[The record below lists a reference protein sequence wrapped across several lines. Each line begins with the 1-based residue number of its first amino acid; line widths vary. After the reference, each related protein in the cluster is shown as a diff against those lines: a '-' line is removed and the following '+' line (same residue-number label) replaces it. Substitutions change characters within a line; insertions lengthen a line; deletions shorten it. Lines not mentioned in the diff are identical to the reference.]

1 MSATQGESK
10 ELESISG
17 RSSKKVKEARYIETL
32 INDGSRTPIDTD
44 SDTYEIHLPPWF
56 DEDKFKRGQQYF
68 RTNLTAIVTAGF
80 CGLIS
85 VLSIP
90 SIQDVLIFTGRSS
103 TLTTAYKRYV
113 LTVLHTLNWYLE
125 ELRPGS
131 NSWKSLEYVRRIHAV
146 SGKNANTAD
155 SRMLI
160 SQKDVAITQFGFVGY
175 VVLNHR
181 KLGVQYSREGV
192 EGFVH
197 LWRTIGYMLGLEDR
211 FNLCTEDFDT
221 SVQRMTLVNDHFF
234 RPGLQN
240 PSADF
245 DHMTRIMIDGM
256 WCYSTLLNYD
266 AFMFM
271 TRRLSNVPGH
281 YYWNDEPRDGAE
293 AVYKD
298 FSWFSRVMLNVLMVI
313 HEVLLNY
320 TVTRWFANWFFLFNT
335 TVANKYF
342 PVLAM
347 VTHGF
352 RKAYVKIVY

>member
-1 MSATQGESK
+1 MDKSCSSNFLYKLTNIATRIPVDKHEVNFQ
-10 ELESISG
+10 IS
-17 RSSKKVKEARYIETL
+17 
-32 INDGSRTPIDTD
+32 
-44 SDTYEIHLPPWF
+44 LPPWF
-56 DEDKFKRGQQYF
+56 DRDKFKRGQRFF
-68 RTNLTAIVTAGF
+68 RNNYVAIMAAHM
-80 CGLIS
+80 CGL
-85 VLSIP
+85 VTVFAALSILK
-90 SIQDVLIFTGRSS
+90 VLIFTKQSA
-103 TLTTAYKRYV
+103 TPAAAYKRYYR
-113 LTVLHTLNWYLE
+113 TVLHIQSWYFE
-125 ELRPGS
+125 ELEPAS

-146 SGKNANTAD
+146 SGKNANAAD